1 MAIEVIMRWDIRTDV
16 PQNSFDYFEKTQITD
31 NGFREYDVRWLLGK
45 EVNPNGFVVLGKA
58 YGTMMRERYGETRV
72 VVGHDFRAY
81 SQELGRSLT
90 VGLLSAGMH
99 VIDIGLALTPILYF
113 SQHHF
118 NARAGAMVT
127 ASHNENGWCGLKLAS
142 GLSSTLGPEGI
153 LQFKETVKGGKFHSG
168 PGTYESFDGIFD
180 YYLKDLLAA
189 GTLARKLKVVV
200 AAGNGTAGRF
210 APPLLRALG
219 CEVVELD
226 CEADWNFSRHNPNP
240 EDVAFLHS
248 ISKTTVENRADIG
261 IGIDGDGDR
270 IGVVDDRGREIFSD
284 KLGLLLARDMCRREP
299 GRAVVIDVKSTGLY
313 YDDPVIRETG
323 TQVITWKTGHSYI
336 KAKVAESGAF
346 AGFEKSG
353 HWFFNKPFG
362 RGYDDALLSSA
373 HLLRFLTG
381 GGAAALGAGGCAAQ
395 DVAIADAGGLLRRQR
410 QVPGRG
416 AGDRTLPPRPRE
428 RSEDRRAAH
437 QGPGDGERR
446 AVRPGG
452 RQLGAG
458 AGVVEQ
464 AFAGGGGGSA
474 PVAGRAVRHHGAHP
488 GAAGGDGAGG
498 GVRPADAAA
507 GRGCSAAEAQRERC
521 AH

>member
-1 MAIEVIMRWDIRTDV
+1 MRWDIRTDV

-45 EVNPNGFVVLGKA
+45 EINPNGFVVLGKA
-58 YGTMMRERYGETRV
+58 YGTMMREHYGETRV

-81 SQELGRSLT
+81 SQELCRSLA
-90 VGLLSAGMH
+90 VGLMSAGMH
-99 VIDIGLALTPILYF
+99 VIDIGLTLTPMLYF
-113 SQHHF
+113 SQHHL

-168 PGTYESFDGIFD
+168 PGVYESFDGIFD
-180 YYLKDLLAA
+180 PYLEDLLAA

-226 CEADWNFSRHNPNP
+226 CAADWNFSRHNPNP

-248 ISKTTVENRADIG
+248 ISKTTVENRADVG

-270 IGVVDDRGREIFSD
+270 IGVVDDRGREIYSD

-373 HLLRFLTG
+373 HLLRFLTAAGAPLSALVDALPKTWQSPTLGVYCADHAKYQVVERVTEQYRCDRESGAKIG
-381 GGAAALGAGGCAAQ
+381 GRRIKDLVTVNGVRFILEDDSWGLVRASSNKPSLVL
-395 DVAIADAGGLLRRQR
+395 VAEARTSRDELYDIMEHIQARLATTG
-410 QVPGRG
+410 QVGEY
-416 AGDRTLPPRPRE
+416 DQQLPPR
-428 RSEDRRAAH
+428 
-437 QGPGDGERR
+437 
-446 AVRPGG
+446 
-452 RQLGAG
+452 
-458 AGVVEQ
+458 
-464 AFAGGGGGSA
+464 
-474 PVAGRAVRHHGAHP
+474 
-488 GAAGGDGAGG
+488 
-498 GVRPADAAA
+498 
-507 GRGCSAAEAQRERC
+507 
-521 AH
+521 